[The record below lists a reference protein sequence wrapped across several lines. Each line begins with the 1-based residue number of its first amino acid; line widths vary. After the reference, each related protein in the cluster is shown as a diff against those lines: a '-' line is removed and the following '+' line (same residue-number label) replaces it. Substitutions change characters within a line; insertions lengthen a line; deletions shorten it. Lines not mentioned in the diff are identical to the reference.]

1 MNPSGFFLFHLKRRK
16 KMTGYKASIFFMA
29 CTAVTAVFAPQHI
42 ALGNPNQI
50 NIYDVPFPWG
60 LHIPFDL
67 EPLEAV
73 DGRSLGMGNA
83 TVAVVDDSAAALI
96 NPAGLAT
103 MQRVELTANLRYSSS
118 TTDYLDTYAA
128 INNIGLGPDLEEI
141 RTFDND
147 ITDFSFIGLTL
158 PIIPRQI
165 VTSVYYKN
173 SSFEAAD
180 MQDVGP
186 VPVIDPIFN
195 IQQQNISRKE
205 IDTYK
210 KAVYGLAGAFNFGDI
225 FSVGASV
232 NLEQL
237 DTGLHEQWIMNYFSN
252 YIPDGTDEFDNR
264 IEGDDTEVTFAVGAL
279 YKPMKELTI
288 GVSYRQ
294 GANFTIPYT
303 SANITCDALGV
314 CTNEQKDDNVTFDIP
329 DVWGIGIA
337 WKPLNGWLFSAQ
349 MDMVEYS
356 VLQDATTKDITMD
369 ETIDDGMIFRLG
381 IEKSFDISNSSQYQL
396 RAGIFSVPDHD
407 GFQVIDSDTVYY
419 TLGGGVSMN
428 EQFKVNV
435 GTSFSEDLVDAVL
448 SLSYA
453 F

>member
-1 MNPSGFFLFHLKRRK
+1 
-16 KMTGYKASIFFMA
+16 MTGYKASIFFMA
-29 CTAVTAVFAPQHI
+29 CTTVTAVFASQHI

-50 NIYDVPFPWG
+50 NSESSENWPWT

-67 EPLEAV
+67 EPLETV

-83 TVAVVDDSAAALI
+83 TVAVVDNSAAALI
-96 NPAGLAT
+96 NPAGLAS

-118 TTDYLDTYAA
+118 TTDYLDNSAA
-128 INNIGLGPDLEEI
+128 AYNLGLGPDLEEM

-158 PIIPRQI
+158 PIIPGQI

-173 SSFEAAD
+173 SSFEAID

-186 VPVIDPIFN
+186 VPAIDPSLN

-237 DTGLHEQWIMNYFSN
+237 DTGLHEQFTINTFNNYQL
-252 YIPDGTDEFDNR
+252 DTTDEFDNR
-264 IEGDDTEVTFAVGAL
+264 IEGDDTDVTFAVGAL
-279 YKPMKELTI
+279 YKPTKELSI
-288 GVSYRQ
+288 GVSYRK
-294 GANFTIPYT
+294 GANFTIPYM
-303 SANITCDALGV
+303 SANISCDALGV
-314 CTNEQKDDNVTFDIP
+314 CNNVQEDDNVTFDTP

-337 WKPLNGWLFSAQ
+337 WKALNGWLFSAQ

-369 ETIDDGMIFRLG
+369 EAIDDGMIFRLG
-381 IEKSFDISNSSQYQL
+381 VEKSFDISNSSQYQL
-396 RAGIFSVPDHD
+396 RAGMFSVPDHD
-407 GFQVIDSDTVYY
+407 GFQAIDSDTVYY

>member
-42 ALGNPNQI
+42 VLGNPNQI
-50 NIYDVPFPWG
+50 NSDSSFWA

-67 EPLEAV
+67 EPFEAV

-83 TVAVVDDSAAALI
+83 TVAVVDDSAATLI

-103 MQRVELTANLRYSSS
+103 MQRVELTANLRYSSYE
-118 TTDYLDTYAA
+118 TDYRDNYADFP
-128 INNIGLGPDLEEI
+128 GPPDLEEM

-186 VPVIDPIFN
+186 VPVLFT
-195 IQQQNISRKE
+195 QQQIISKKE
-205 IDTYK
+205 IDNYQK
-210 KAVYGLAGAFNFGDI
+210 DSYGLAGAFNFEGI

-232 NLEQL
+232 NLEKL
-237 DTGLHEQWIMNYFSN
+237 DTSMRERWNSN
-252 YIPDGTDEFDNR
+252 TFNNNNIFDGGIEVESR
-264 IEGDDTEVTFAVGAL
+264 VEGDDTDVTFAIGAL
-279 YKPMKELTI
+279 YKPMKDISI

-294 GANFTIPYT
+294 GANFTIPNMNMETY
-303 SANITCDALGV
+303 CDAFGV
-314 CTNEQKDDNVTFDIP
+314 CDEIRTDDNVTFDIP

-407 GFQVIDSDTVYY
+407 GFQAIDSDTVYY

-448 SLSYA
+448 SFSYA

>member
-1 MNPSGFFLFHLKRRK
+1 
-16 KMTGYKASIFFMA
+16 MTGYKSSIFFMA
-29 CTAVTAVFAPQHI
+29 CTTVTAVFAPQHI

-50 NIYDVPFPWG
+50 NSGYWA

-83 TVAVVDDSAAALI
+83 TIAVVDDSAAALI
-96 NPAGLAT
+96 NPAGLAA

-118 TTDYLDTYAA
+118 ATDYLDTYAA
-128 INNIGLGPDLEEI
+128 TNNLGLGPDLEEM

-158 PIIPRQI
+158 PIVPGQI

-173 SSFEAAD
+173 SSFEGID
-180 MQDVGP
+180 TQDVGP
-186 VPVIDPIFN
+186 VPAIDPILN
-195 IQQQNISRKE
+195 IQQQNISRKN
-205 IDTYK
+205 IDIYK
-210 KAVYGLAGAFNFGDI
+210 KAVYGLAGAFNLGDI

-237 DTGLHEQWIMNYFSN
+237 DTDLHEQWIGTTLNNYQLDT
-252 YIPDGTDEFDNR
+252 IDEYDNR
-264 IEGDDTEVTFAVGAL
+264 IKGDDTDVTFAVGAL
-279 YKPMKELTI
+279 YKPMKELSI
-288 GVSYRQ
+288 GASYRK

-303 SANITCDALGV
+303 SANITCNALGV
-314 CTNEQKDDNVTFDIP
+314 CNNVQEDDNVTFDIP

-337 WKPLNGWLFSAQ
+337 WKALNGWLFSAQ

-356 VLQDATTKDITMD
+356 VLQDATTEGITLD
-369 ETIDDGMIFRLG
+369 ETIDDGIIFRLG
-381 IEKSFDISNSSQYQL
+381 VEKSFDISNSSQYQL
-396 RAGIFSVPDHD
+396 RAGMFSVPDHD
-407 GFQVIDSDTVYY
+407 GFQAIDSDTVYY

-428 EQFKVNV
+428 EQFKVNI
-435 GTSFSEDLVDAVL
+435 GTSFSEDLVDAAL

>member
-1 MNPSGFFLFHLKRRK
+1 
-16 KMTGYKASIFFMA
+16 MTGYKASIFFMA
-29 CTAVTAVFAPQHI
+29 CTTVTAVFAPQHI
-42 ALGNPNQI
+42 AFGNPNQI
-50 NIYDVPFPWG
+50 NSGYWA

-83 TVAVVDDSAAALI
+83 TVAVMDDSAAALI

-103 MQRVELTANLRYSSS
+103 MQRVEITANLRHSSS
-118 TTDYLDTYAA
+118 TTDYLDTYA
-128 INNIGLGPDLEEI
+128 NLTNIALGADSVEEQS
-141 RTFDND
+141 TFDND

-158 PIIPRQI
+158 PIIPGQI

-173 SSFEAAD
+173 SSFEGVDA
-180 MQDVGP
+180 QDSGF
-186 VPVIDPIFN
+186 VPFIDPS
-195 IQQQNISRKE
+195 IQQQGISRKN
-205 IDTYK
+205 IDTYT
-210 KAVYGLAGAFNFGDI
+210 KAAYGLAGAFNLGDI

-237 DTGLHEQWIMNYFSN
+237 DTGLHEQWIMNTFN
-252 YIPDGTDEFDNR
+252 NDQLDTTDEYDNR
-264 IEGDDTEVTFAVGAL
+264 IKGDDTDVTFAVGAQ
-279 YKPMKELTI
+279 YKPMKELSI
-288 GVSYRQ
+288 GASYRK

-303 SANITCDALGV
+303 SANITCNALGV
-314 CTNEQKDDNVTFDIP
+314 CNNEQEDDNVTFDIP
-329 DVWGIGIA
+329 DIWGIGIA
-337 WKPLNGWLFSAQ
+337 WKALNGWLFSAQ

-356 VLQDATTKDITMD
+356 VLQDATTEGNTMD
-369 ETIDDGMIFRLG
+369 EAIDDGIIFRLG
-381 IEKSFDISNSSQYQL
+381 VEKSFDISNSSQYQL

-407 GFQVIDSDTVYY
+407 GFQAIDSDTVYY
-419 TLGGGVSMN
+419 TLGAGVSMN